1 MGEVLNSMK
10 FIKMYAWEQPFTDAI
25 KGKQPRVPFWGH
37 RQKVQSLIRRHR
49 MVHLNRVFT
58 VCIKTKNNNLNSPY

>member
-1 MGEVLNSMK
+1 MMVLFQVRRMGEVLNSMK

-37 RQKVQSLIRRHR
+37 RR
-49 MVHLNRVFT
+49 
-58 VCIKTKNNNLNSPY
+58 NL

>member
-25 KGKQPRVPFWGH
+25 KGYVHANLAPR
-37 RQKVQSLIRRHR
+37 L
-49 MVHLNRVFT
+49 LNFF
-58 VCIKTKNNNLNSPY
+58 KLKAQLS